1 MQGSDGEK
9 AGKESTGTAG
19 LVPGIRLLRKS
30 AQARRALTAS
40 LHNADVQAYNACSGS
55 RTPLMGTLL
64 LRASLLAILAGTF
77 GLQPAYADIYTWV
90 DASGVVNVSNLAPP
104 ENVRV
109 TNVIH
114 ASAPKITTR
123 DDANRDAAR
132 HAEVQALT
140 ERVRQLENE
149 VALARSKAPTTEE

>member
-1 MQGSDGEK
+1 M
-9 AGKESTGTAG
+9 
-19 LVPGIRLLRKS
+19 
-30 AQARRALTAS
+30 LT
-40 LHNADVQAYNACSGS
+40 
-55 RTPLMGTLL
+55 PL
-64 LRASLLAILAGTF
+64 LRAALPAVLAGTF

-90 DASGVVNVSNLAPP
+90 DPSGVVNVSNLAPP

-132 HAEVQALT
+132 HAEVQALA